1 MAQYFGSKPVFD
13 WNPNG
18 SAESGHDFMDQI
30 NEQKGNITNKSGE
43 YQQAKTTAEGADKQF
58 NDMFANRQ
66 AYSDMYNQAAQQA
79 KVDQREQ
86 EYQKNLDAVNATR
99 RAMYTLPSATNAN
112 SEVRLSQAQ
121 RDAALGRNMAQY
133 QNLYNDNSALA
144 QQAGDKYSTALAVAQ
159 NNAGQMLSQQNQDIN
174 TALAN
179 YQTKLDAANNEYNQ
193 LLQERNILR
202 SIYGDMYD
210 DEYNHR
216 MQELEIW
223 ADNLQAETARYAEQQ
238 ANYRAQLS
246 KKAQDEALAWQKY
259 MAEKQEKANNSYSNA
274 LAKQNDIDQINQVYS
289 NYQKTLAN
297 LDKESSN
304 LASYLFGNNSLFGTG
319 FGLGQTTSMKANDL
333 RNKGFEDY
341 LYKES
346 PYLQKVLRENYS
358 DLLGTYGIK

>member
-18 SAESGHDFMDQI
+18 SAESGHDFINQI

-43 YQQAKTTAEGADKQF
+43 YQQAKATAEGADKQF
-58 NDMFANRQ
+58 GDMFNNRQ

-99 RAMYTLPSATNAN
+99 RAMYVLPSATNAN

-144 QQAGDKYSTALAVAQ
+144 QQAGNMYNTALGVAQ

-202 SIYGDMYD
+202 SIYGNMYD
-210 DEYNHR
+210 DEYKHR
-216 MQELEIW
+216 MQELQIW
-223 ADNLQAETARYAEQQ
+223 ADNLQAETARYGEQQ
-238 ANYRAQLS
+238 ANYRAQLAKQMS
-246 KKAQDEALAWQKY
+246 AYEKYLADKD
-259 MAEKQEKANNSYSNA
+259 KANAKNASFQDYVISNRNLNSYDDDISLGDRYAMATDLVNRYNNA
-274 LAKQNDIDQINQVYS
+274 MKNNQSQELKNIMNGQVYTDYI
-289 NYQKTLAN
+289 NWL
-297 LDKESSN
+297 
-304 LASYLFGNNSLFGTG
+304 NS
-319 FGLGQTTSMKANDL
+319 
-333 RNKGFEDY
+333 
-341 LYKES
+341 
-346 PYLQKVLRENYS
+346 
-358 DLLGTYGIK
+358 

>member
-1 MAQYFGSKPVFD
+1 MPQYFGSKPVFD

-18 SAESGHDFMDQI
+18 SAESGHDFINQI

-43 YQQAKTTAEGADKQF
+43 YQQAKATAEGADKQF
-58 NDMFANRQ
+58 GDMFNNRQ

-99 RAMYTLPSATNAN
+99 RAMYVLPSATNAN

-144 QQAGDKYSTALAVAQ
+144 QQAGNMYNTALGVAQ

-202 SIYGDMYD
+202 SIYGNMYD
-210 DEYNHR
+210 DEYKHR
-216 MQELEIW
+216 MQELQIW
-223 ADNLQAETARYAEQQ
+223 ADNLQAETARYGEQQ
-238 ANYRAQLS
+238 ANYRAQLE
-246 KKAQDEALAWQKY
+246 KQLNPYQQYLMDKDKKETAKAEAAAKAQQEAAK
-259 MAEKQEKANNSYSNA
+259 AAKEAKERAKANPYKNTYATKYAAKNPLEWLATGGPAADVFEHGLNWLSGSNVGSY
-274 LAKQNDIDQINQVYS
+274 
-289 NYQKTLAN
+289 
-297 LDKESSN
+297 
-304 LASYLFGNNSLFGTG
+304 G
-319 FGLGQTTSMKANDL
+319 
-333 RNKGFEDY
+333 R
-341 LYKES
+341 
-346 PYLQKVLRENYS
+346 
-358 DLLGTYGIK
+358 YGR

>member
-1 MAQYFGSKPVFD
+1 MATYFGSKPVFD

-18 SAESGHDFMDQI
+18 SAESGHDFINQI
-30 NEQKGNITNKSGE
+30 NEQKGNVTNKSGE
-43 YQQAKTTAEGADKQF
+43 YQQAKATAEGADKQF
-58 NDMFANRQ
+58 GDMFDNRQ

-99 RAMYTLPSATNAN
+99 RAMYVLPSATNAN

-144 QQAGDKYSTALAVAQ
+144 QQAGNMYNTALAVAQ

-216 MQELEIW
+216 MQELQIW
-223 ADNLQAETARYAEQQ
+223 ADNLQAETSRYAEQQ
-238 ANYRAQLS
+238 ANYRAQLAKQMS
-246 KKAQDEALAWQKY
+246 DYEKYMVNQDKAKNRTADDLIVAPYKNLKDVPADTLQQKY
-259 MAEKQEKANNSYSNA
+259 GVSLPQAAQMKIDAGWKPTPQQVENTVRSRNA
-274 LAKQNDIDQINQVYS
+274 AFDKLLKLA
-289 NYQKTLAN
+289 
-297 LDKESSN
+297 
-304 LASYLFGNNSLFGTG
+304 G
-319 FGLGQTTSMKANDL
+319 
-333 RNKGFEDY
+333 R
-341 LYKES
+341 
-346 PYLQKVLRENYS
+346 
-358 DLLGTYGIK
+358 